1 MSFNPSAIS
10 KNQLL
15 LHFSKIDQLNYKCN
29 ICNKIYK
36 TPNGGVGNL
45 KAHYATHSRI
55 NYDLTGKR
63 KRQIL
68 LTPLQCDDDPDN
80 TVKVSDKSAT
90 VII

>member
-1 MSFNPSAIS
+1 MSFNPSTIS

-29 ICNKIYK
+29 LCNKIYK
-36 TPNGGVGNL
+36 TSNGGVGNL

-55 NYDLTGKR
+55 NNDVTGKR

-68 LTPLQCDDDPDN
+68 LTPLQSDDDPDN
-80 TVKVSDKSAT
+80 PLKILDKSAT